1 MASAKQFDP
10 LSVVVSSSQSAVREQ
25 PHECAAVCPL
35 CGSFESERAFRDGAC
50 SLRVCAEC
58 ELFFVHPY
66 PASTHQHER
75 VSSGSFAE
83 IEILD
88 CERRYQG
95 EKLYYDRHFSMIAE
109 ECQGAAAVLDVGC
122 GTGHLLERLGSQ
134 PGLHRVGIELN
145 GQAAEFARRISG
157 CEIVEVPIERFETG
171 KKFDVITMINVFSHI
186 PSLDALF
193 HSVRAAL
200 QPGGKL
206 ILRTSE
212 MCRNVSRWNQM
223 HWGIPDDLHFL
234 GLRTLDFLCAK
245 YGFAIARHL
254 RTPFEEE
261 LFQRSR
267 WQQMGR
273 RRLVNLMKTVAV
285 RAPFALD
292 AMKRAYSAG
301 LGQRLFVS
309 FIVLTP
315 TTHNTSIAESG
326 SRE

>member
-1 MASAKQFDP
+1 M
-10 LSVVVSSSQSAVREQ
+10 
-25 PHECAAVCPL
+25 
-35 CGSFESERAFRDGAC
+35 
-50 SLRVCAEC
+50 C

-75 VSSGSFAE
+75 VLSGSFAE

-88 CERRYQG
+88 CERRYRG

-109 ECQGAAAVLDVGC
+109 ECQGATAVLDVGC

-134 PGLHRVGIELN
+134 PRLHRVGIELN
-145 GQAAEFARRISG
+145 SQAAGFARCVSD
-157 CEIVEVPIERFETG
+157 CEILEVPFERFESDR
-171 KKFDVITMINVFSHI
+171 KFDVITMINVFSHI

-200 QPGGKL
+200 RPGGKL

-212 MCRNVSRWNQM
+212 MCRSVSRWNQM

-245 YGFAIARHL
+245 YGFVVGRHL

-273 RRLVNLMKTVAV
+273 SRFVNLMKTVAI
-285 RAPFALD
+285 RAPFALS
-292 AMKRAYSAG
+292 AMKRAYSAA

-315 TTHNTSIAESG
+315 TTRNTGIAESG

>member
-1 MASAKQFDP
+1 MASAKQFDH
-10 LSVVVSSSQSAVREQ
+10 LSVTASRFQSVVREL
-25 PHECAAVCPL
+25 PHECADACPL
-35 CGSFESERAFRDGAC
+35 CGSFETKRAFRDGAC
-50 SLRVCAEC
+50 SLRVCAVC

-66 PASTHQHER
+66 PAGTHQHER

-88 CERRYQG
+88 CKRRYQG

-145 GQAAEFARRISG
+145 GQAAGFARRASG
-157 CEIVEVPIERFETG
+157 CEILEVPFERFESD

-186 PSLDALF
+186 PSFEALF
-193 HSVRAAL
+193 HSVRGAL
-200 QPGGKL
+200 RPGGKL

-212 MCRNVSRWNQM
+212 MCRSISRWNQM

-245 YGFAIARHL
+245 YGFTIARHL

-267 WQQMGR
+267 WLQMGR
-273 RRLVNLMKTVAV
+273 SRFVNLMKKVAI
-285 RAPFALD
+285 RAPFALS
-292 AMKRAYSAG
+292 AMKRAYSAA

-315 TTHNTSIAESG
+315 ATHNTSIAESS